1 MNTLQSLA
9 ITNLTDINA
18 GYNEAVQIARAATM
32 EGIGNGAAVLQEYY
46 TFEEYIARRGN
57 FINRLPEYKHLPN
70 ACWVVRKHD
79 ANLIFENEQEQL
91 TVREVRRRE
100 LAREVEPLLPLPT
113 TANTESL
120 DGFRYCRPEG
130 WPEWRADDDEVGEGD
145 GVERG
150 EWYVKTPG
158 GSEWDVKTPGRSET
172 FYTPATSP
180 VEGRLA
186 AGTTPLASIASPEA
200 TLSITDH
207 AELVDPLQQS
217 ARAPAPSIGS
227 DVRDVNPAAYIDPSA
242 IVPSI
247 TVSDDRQRAATQK
260 ETNVEAINGLRLSV
274 DSSLMTPT
282 TNGDQTGPNISHNST
297 TVSGP
302 KIRTGVEAIDRIRL
316 SIDDSLKASTE
327 IGNQAETNTSHDDTT
342 MFDPKT
348 ATGNGA
354 QAAPAASLR
363 GANMTPAKTFEK
375 PDWKALSTTK
385 PQAEVIKSPVEAPKP
400 SPVKEKI
407 FTPDPRVSSMA
418 HYGIVAPI
426 KKKEDTKH
434 VEQSALKAAT
444 PVAATPAPPI
454 PIKAVPTVVSTP
466 VPAPLPETSTTTA
479 KTVPVKIAPKSTILP
494 ETSTMAAP
502 TVPINIAPKPAPLP
516 ETSTDAATPAHKSDS
531 PQESAEPAA
540 KRQKGI
546 RGVAHPVKTPASTAA
561 KKRTPLTKSTPTPT
575 PTTTDSPS
583 TAPTK
588 LARRLASIIAGA
600 SLPKTKAEARAAATE
615 HHTRLLAQHNSQPPA
630 PADPN
635 RRTSARN
642 LPKATNPD
650 SMPFFF
656 NRPPPDPTNKQAEQQ
671 DFIRCICGVKHDD
684 GENMICC
691 ETCEVWQHSACVV
704 PGLTEGKLE
713 ALRWECTVC
722 DPWGNREVLKGLRA
736 GVKAKEVKGGKRR
749 AFAAPP

>member
-70 ACWVVRKHD
+70 ACWIVRRD
-79 ANLIFENEQEQL
+79 TANLIFEHEQQQL

-100 LAREVEPLLPLPT
+100 LANQVEPLLPLPT

-120 DGFRYCRPEG
+120 DEFRYCRPEG
-130 WPEWRADDDEVGEGD
+130 WPEWRADEDEGGEGN

-158 GSEWDVKTPGRSET
+158 GSEWDVKTPGRSEK

-180 VEGRLA
+180 VEGGLA
-186 AGTTPLASIASPEA
+186 AGTTSLASIAIPEA
-200 TLSITDH
+200 ALSITDQ

-217 ARAPAPSIGS
+217 GRTHAPSIGS
-227 DVRDVNPAAYIDPSA
+227 DVRDMAPTAYIDPST
-242 IVPSI
+242 IVPGM
-247 TVSDDRQRAATQK
+247 TVSDDGERADTQK
-260 ETNVEAINGLRLSV
+260 ETNVEAINRLRLSV
-274 DSSLMTPT
+274 DNSLMSPT
-282 TNGDQTGPNISHNST
+282 TNGDQTGLNTSQNYT
-297 TVSGP
+297 TVSDP
-302 KIRTGVEAIDRIRL
+302 NIRTGVEAIHRLKL

-327 IGNQAETNTSHDDTT
+327 SGNQTELSTTHYDTT
-342 MFDPKT
+342 ASDPKIS
-348 ATGNGA
+348 TGDEA
-354 QAAPAASLR
+354 QAAPAASLPEP
-363 GANMTPAKTFEK
+363 NMIPAKTSK
-375 PDWKALSTTK
+375 IDWKALPTQR
-385 PQAEVIKSPVEAPKP
+385 PQAEAIKSPVEAPKP
-400 SPVKEKI
+400 SPIKDKI

-444 PVAATPAPPI
+444 PIAATSAPPI
-454 PIKAVPTVVSTP
+454 PMKAVPTVVGTP

-479 KTVPVKIAPKSTILP
+479 KTIPVKIAPKPRILP

-502 TVPINIAPKPAPLP
+502 TVPINIASKPAPVP
-516 ETSTDAATPAHKSDS
+516 ETSIDAATPAHKPDS

-561 KKRTPLTKSTPTPT
+561 KKKTPLTKSTPTPT

-630 PADPN
+630 ATDPN

-650 SMPFFF
+650 FMPFFF
-656 NRPPPDPTNKQAEQQ
+656 SRPPPDPTKKQAEQQ
-671 DFIRCICGVKHDD
+671 DFIRCICGVQHDD

-704 PGLTEGKLE
+704 PGLTESKLE

-749 AFAAPP
+749 ASAAPP